1 MIRCKYA
8 VWSETDFDCGLET
21 YNATNEM
28 LRKSNITP
36 TPLQSSLI
44 STVYQWYAN
53 RSSIKAG
60 ERAFLSSIANLS
72 QTYPNETDIRVLWG
86 LSLLNVAYNRE
97 FENEIQPQPMIEAR
111 EVLKTALK
119 TEPKHPGALH
129 YLIHAYDV
137 DQVDIAEKA
146 IDYVIVYN
154 KTVLTLSHAQH
165 MPAHI
170 WMRTG
175 KRNILHYFF
184 FSKINTHLYT
194 KNSSKNI
201 YYYIVH

>member
-1 MIRCKYA
+1 MMFCIFVLIRCKHA
-8 VWSETDFDCGLET
+8 LWADTDFDCGLAA
-21 YNATNEM
+21 YHAT
-28 LRKSNITP
+28 KAIIKKFNIIL
-36 TPLQSSLI
+36 TPLQSALV

-53 RSSIKAG
+53 QSSIAAG

-72 QTYPNETDIRVLWG
+72 QAYPNETDIRVLWG
-86 LSLLNVAYNRE
+86 LSLLNVAYDRE
-97 FENEIQPQPMIEAR
+97 FEGQIQSKPMIESR

-119 TEPKHPGALH
+119 MEPTHPGALH

-146 IDYVIVYN
+146 SDYALVYN

-175 KRNILHYFF
+175 NKSFRN
-184 FSKINTHLYT
+184 FSP
-194 KNSSKNI
+194 
-201 YYYIVH
+201 

>member
-1 MIRCKYA
+1 LIRCKHA
-8 VWSETDFDCGLET
+8 LWSDTDFDCGLAA
-21 YNATNEM
+21 YHAAKSM
-28 LRKSNITP
+28 LKKSNITL
-36 TPLQSSLI
+36 THLQSSLI

-53 RSSIKAG
+53 QSSITAG
-60 ERAFLSSIANLS
+60 ENAFLSSIANVS

-86 LSLLNVAYNRE
+86 LSLLNVAYDRA
-97 FENEIQPQPMIEAR
+97 FKGEIEPKSMIEAR

-119 TEPKHPGALH
+119 MEPNHPGALH

-146 IDYVIVYN
+146 ADYALIYN

-175 KRNILHYFF
+175 KRSFRDIF
-184 FSKINTHLYT
+184 FSKDQYSFIH
-194 KNSSKNI
+194 KN
-201 YYYIVH
+201 

>member
-1 MIRCKYA
+1 
-8 VWSETDFDCGLET
+8 
-21 YNATNEM
+21 M
-28 LRKSNITP
+28 LKKSNITL
-36 TPLQSSLI
+36 THLQSSLI

-53 RSSIKAG
+53 QSSITAG
-60 ERAFLSSIANLS
+60 ENAFLSSIANVS

-86 LSLLNVAYNRE
+86 LSLLNVAYDRA
-97 FENEIQPQPMIEAR
+97 FKGEIEPKPMIEAR

-119 TEPKHPGALH
+119 MEPNHPGALH

-146 IDYVIVYN
+146 ADYALIYN

-175 KRNILHYFF
+175 KRSFRDIFFLKRSIL
-184 FSKINTHLYT
+184 IYT
-194 KNSSKNI
+194 QKLK
-201 YYYIVH
+201 